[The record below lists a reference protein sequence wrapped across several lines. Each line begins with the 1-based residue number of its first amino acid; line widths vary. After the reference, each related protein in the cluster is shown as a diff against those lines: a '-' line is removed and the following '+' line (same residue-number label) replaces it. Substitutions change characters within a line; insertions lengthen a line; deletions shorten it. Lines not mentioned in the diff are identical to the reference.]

1 MENISLPAW
10 GMMFPYKD
18 PENMIQVRLLHMQLK
33 SAKT

>member
-10 GMMFPYKD
+10 GIMFPHKD
-18 PENMIQVRLLHMQLK
+18 PENMIQVRLFHMQLK